1 MINRTILA
9 REALRAAV
17 ELRGKL
23 SIPVDVPVCIYDV
36 AKKLDV
42 DVRFIEGDS
51 FDGMYSKDFGVI
63 LVPSFRPY
71 GRQAFSCA
79 HELGH
84 WHFKH
89 GARLDLL
96 LDNTLCAVKSDEEFL
111 ADTFAGHM
119 LMPTWAVKRMFLSRG
134 LRPDTCSHIELYRI
148 SCQLGVG
155 YETLIDHLYYSLKK
169 LSPEARERLLK
180 ATPKSIR
187 EEILGREAAGVRH
200 LALVD
205 AAWETV
211 AVDLQVGDVA
221 VVERSERV
229 DGVSV
234 VPGGRVRMGQ
244 VIKAVRPG
252 VSTISSEDGSW
263 SAYIR
268 VSRKDFVGRSDYR
281 HLGDPDVD

>member
-1 MINRTILA
+1 MMNRTILA

-17 ELRGKL
+17 ELRSKL
-23 SIPVDVPVCIYDV
+23 SIPETAPVCVYDV
-36 AKKLDV
+36 AKNLDI

-51 FDGMYSKDFGVI
+51 FDGMYSKEHGVI

-84 WHFKH
+84 WYFNH
-89 GARLDLL
+89 GTSLDLL

-111 ADTFAGHM
+111 ADTFAGHV
-119 LMPTWAVKRMFLSRG
+119 LMPLWAVKRMFLSRG
-134 LRPDTCSHIELYRI
+134 LRPDTCSHIELYRV

-155 YETLIDHLYYSLKK
+155 YETLIDHLYYSLRK
-169 LSPEARERLLK
+169 LSPESRERLQK

-187 EEILGREAAGVRH
+187 EELLGKEAAGVRH
-200 LALVD
+200 LAVVD
-205 AAWETV
+205 GNWETV
-211 AVDLQVGDVA
+211 AVDLQVGDLA
-221 VVERSERV
+221 VIERAVRV
-229 DGVSV
+229 DGVSAV
-234 VPGGRVRMGQ
+234 SCGSVRLGQ
-244 VIKAVRPG
+244 VVKAVRPG
-252 VSTISSEDGSW
+252 ISTISSEDGSW